1 MKKLLTF
8 IFLLFITNSSYAET
22 IWCRNF
28 NLGCMTQK
36 DKEKELRFC
45 NNLANDTYRQA
56 LNTAISDPTIWQF
69 GGFIS
74 AEDYADKRYQS
85 MLSRCLK
92 K

>member
-1 MKKLLTF
+1 MKKLLVIISL
-8 IFLLFITNSSYAET
+8 IFVTNNSYAET

-28 NLGCMTQK
+28 NVGCMTQK
-36 DKEKELRFC
+36 DKDKELKFC
-45 NNLANDTYRQA
+45 NNLANDTYREA
-56 LNTAISDPTIWQF
+56 LNTAIADPTIWQF

-85 MLSRCLK
+85 MLNRCLK